1 MMHWKEML
9 DRAVS
14 TRRSLLCVGLDT
26 DMTRFGEDAD
36 QLEINRGIIR
46 ATSDLAVAYKP
57 NMAFYEAEGH
67 RGMKVLEDTIEVIR
81 EEAPNTLIILDA
93 KKGDIG
99 NTSRAYARSAFE
111 VIGADGIT
119 VNAYMGKDAV
129 EPFSDYQEK
138 LIFVLCRTSNKGAS
152 EVQDL
157 ISGDERLYNIMARNI
172 RSWDRYGNLGA
183 VVGATYP
190 EELGRVREIL
200 GPSTPILVPGIG
212 TQGGDLKKVLING
225 TSEDGTGVLINISR
239 GIMFAFK
246 KDEYQGLSM
255 GEAARR
261 ETRKLHEMIRAELTQ
276 NGRW

>member
-1 MMHWKEML
+1 MNWKEML

-14 TRRSLLCVGLDT
+14 SKRSLLCVGLDT
-26 DMTRFGEDAD
+26 DMARFGEDAD
-36 QLEINRGIIR
+36 QLDINRSIIR
-46 ATSDLAVAYKP
+46 ATADLAVAYKP
-57 NMAFYEAEGH
+57 NMAFYEAEGY
-67 RGMKVLEDTIEVIR
+67 RGMKVLEETIKVIR
-81 EEAPNTLIILDA
+81 DEAPNTLIILDA

-111 VIGADGIT
+111 VIGADSIT
-119 VNAYMGKDAV
+119 VNAYMGRDAV
-129 EPFSDYQEK
+129 EPFSEYQDK

-157 ISGDERLYNIMARNI
+157 IFGDERLYNIMARNI
-172 RSWDRYGNLGA
+172 RTWDQHGNLGA

-200 GPSTPILVPGIG
+200 GPSTPILIPGVG
-212 TQGGDLKKVLING
+212 TQGGDLKKVLTNG
-225 TSEDGTGVLINISR
+225 TNEEGTGVLINVSR
-239 GIMFAFK
+239 GIMFAFL

-261 ETRKLHEMIRAELTQ
+261 ETLKLHGMIRAELTQ
-276 NGRW
+276 DGRW